1 MPKLYLLAGATASGK
16 TAFSIDFARQHNCE
30 ILSCDA
36 SCFYKGMD
44 IGTAK
49 PTPEEQRQVEH
60 WGIDIID
67 PNAYFS
73 VKDYVNYAQKCVED
87 IVARGHNVLVVG
99 GSGFYLKS
107 FLTPIADDVV
117 IPKEIEQKISDLE
130 ESGGLDLLVEQLKIA
145 NPSED
150 LTIDLKNP
158 RKVKKALARC
168 WATGK
173 TLRELEAEFEQNP
186 IPFPHLD
193 KETFLLQ
200 PPLEVLRL
208 RIRQRVRKMLDNGLL
223 DEVKT
228 LLDKKLLLPHT
239 PAGSAIGYRETIQ
252 YLSGEISFEQ
262 LYEQIVQNTYA
273 LVKKQMT
280 WFRYQIHFQHYLYAL

>member
-1 MPKLYLLAGATASGK
+1 MAKLYLLAGATASGK
-16 TAFSIDFARQHNCE
+16 TAFSIDFAQQHHCE

-49 PTPEEQRQVEH
+49 PTLEEQNQVKH

-73 VKDYVNYAQKCVED
+73 VKDYINYAQKCVED

-107 FLTPIADDVV
+107 FLAPIADDVI
-117 IPKEIEQKISDLE
+117 IPQEIEQKISHLE

-145 NPSED
+145 NTSED

-173 TLRELEAEFEQNP
+173 TLRELGAELDRNP
-186 IPFPHLD
+186 LPFSHLD
-193 KETFLLQ
+193 KETFLIQ
-200 PPLEVLRL
+200 PPLEILRL
-208 RIRQRVRKMLDNGLL
+208 RIRQRARKMLDNGLL
-223 DEVKT
+223 DEVKA
-228 LLDKKLLLPHT
+228 LLDRKLLIPNT

-273 LVKKQMT
+273 LVKKQTT
-280 WFRYQIHFQHYLYAL
+280 WFRYQIHFQHYLYV